1 MQSREMPA
9 EGRLLVA
16 LSGGADS
23 VALLCVLLDLGYD
36 CVAVHCNFHLRGDES
51 NRDECFVHDLCRK
64 RDVLCFVKHFDVPA
78 YMQAHHVSVEM
89 ACRELRY
96 RWFEEMR
103 REQRCAA
110 IAVAHHLDDNVETFF
125 LNLFRG
131 TGVAGLSGMRPR
143 NGRIIRP
150 LLCVGRHDIEQY
162 LCEKGEDYVVD
173 STNSESDYARNKI
186 RNKIMPVVRE
196 CFPAAEQ
203 GIKATMD
210 NLSGCKAVFH
220 QAIDAYRRRMVSR
233 AGQCVRIDCALLA
246 DAADGKSTVLH
257 ELLMPYGF
265 NSTQS
270 ALIGRAVATGRTGAV
285 FEALGYVAEIGRG
298 VILIHARSECARDES
313 EWRFSLDRISDLPVN
328 LSVSVVERD
337 ENFSFLRD
345 GSIAYFDES
354 ILTETL
360 TLRHWR
366 EGDRFRPFGM
376 RGSKKLSD
384 YFTDHKFSLS
394 EKRRAWVL
402 CAGQKIIWLVGHRQ
416 GAEFSVSSSSKRV
429 VVVKVV

>member
-51 NRDECFVHDLCRK
+51 NRDERFVHDLCRK

-143 NGRIIRP
+143 NGRVIRP
-150 LLCVGRHDIEQY
+150 
-162 LCEKGEDYVVD
+162 
-173 STNSESDYARNKI
+173 ARNKI

-270 ALIGRAVATGRTGAV
+270 ALIGRAVAAGRTGAV
-285 FEALGYVAEIGRG
+285 FEAPGYVAEIGRG

-354 ILTETL
+354 ILAETL

-394 EKRRAWVL
+394 EKRHAWVL